1 LLVVE
6 GVVAVFI
13 GVNYFNLGWKA
24 LQTFMMLL
32 LVFSS
37 QVRVLIVRERGHFWA
52 SRPRRELL
60 FSTVGTTAGFLIL
73 GVYGIIIPPLT
84 PYLTFFILGFSV
96 LSVLGLDFPKF
107 YIFRRFGL

>member
-1 LLVVE
+1 
-6 GVVAVFI
+6 
-13 GVNYFNLGWKA
+13 
-24 LQTFMMLL
+24 MLL

-37 QVRVLIVRERGHFWA
+37 QVRVLIVRERGHFCA
-52 SRPRRELL
+52 SRLGNELL
-60 FSTVGTTAGFLIL
+60 FSTVGTTAGFLVL

-84 PYLTFFILGFSV
+84 LHQIFFILGLSA